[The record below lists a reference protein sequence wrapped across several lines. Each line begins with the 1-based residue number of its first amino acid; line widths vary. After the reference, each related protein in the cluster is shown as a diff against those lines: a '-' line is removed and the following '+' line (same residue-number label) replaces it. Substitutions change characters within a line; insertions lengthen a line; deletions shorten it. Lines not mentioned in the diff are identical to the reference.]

1 MQVAAYQKKLSG
13 PLLDRIDLIINVSRV
28 QNDELFNENITPKE
42 QHKNAQK
49 LIKESYTKQ
58 ANRYGSSLKNNSNI
72 SSSEIK
78 AAIPLSPSVR
88 SILTAATDKFNLSAR
103 SYFKIIRV
111 ARTIADL
118 ADEDEIAPA
127 HIAEALQYRQNTW
140 IVSPYLL
147 K

>member
-1 MQVAAYQKKLSG
+1 MQVMTYQKKLSG
-13 PLLDRIDLIINVSRV
+13 PLLDRIDLTINVSRV
-28 QNDELFNENITPKE
+28 HNDELFNKNIASKQ
-42 QHKNAQK
+42 QHLNAQK
-49 LIKESYTKQ
+49 LIKESFTKQ
-58 ANRYGSSLKNNSNI
+58 TNRYKSSFKNNSNI

-78 AAIPLSPSVR
+78 SAIPLSASVR
-88 SILTAATDKFNLSAR
+88 SVLTMATDKLSLSAR

-118 ADEDEIAPA
+118 ADEDEITPA

>member
-1 MQVAAYQKKLSG
+1 MQVTAYQKKLSG
-13 PLLDRIDLIINVSRV
+13 PLLDRIDLTINVSRV
-28 QNDELFNENITPKE
+28 HNDELFNGNISSKK
-42 QHKNAQK
+42 QHYNAQK
-49 LIKESYTKQ
+49 LIKEAFIRQ
-58 ANRYGSSLKNNSNI
+58 ANRYKSSFKNNSNI

-78 AAIPLSPSVR
+78 SAIPLSASVR
-88 SILTAATDKFNLSAR
+88 SVLTMATDKFSLSAR

-118 ADEDEIAPA
+118 ADEDEITPA